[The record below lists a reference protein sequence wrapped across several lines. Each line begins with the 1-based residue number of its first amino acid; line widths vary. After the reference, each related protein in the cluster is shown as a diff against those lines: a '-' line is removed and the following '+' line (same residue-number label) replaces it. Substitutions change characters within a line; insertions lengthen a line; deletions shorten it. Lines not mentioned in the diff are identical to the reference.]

1 MFNNIKRSVNSLTA
15 TTATVLD
22 LSSDAMAILASK
34 ASKYVQGYQESESL
48 DTKAYL
54 RERKAEAIENY
65 VESCKR
71 VQDTYMRVQTKIQQL
86 SPQFREDCEKL
97 IKEFK

>member
-1 MFNNIKRSVNSLTA
+1 MFNNIKRSVNSLSS
-15 TTATVLD
+15 TTATMLD
-22 LSSDAMAILASK
+22 LSADAMTILADK
-34 ASKYVQGYQESESL
+34 ASKYIEGYQASSTL
-48 DTKAYL
+48 DKKAYL
-54 RERKAEAIENY
+54 RECKSEAIEAY
-65 VESCKR
+65 VDSCKR

>member
-1 MFNNIKRSVNSLTA
+1 MFNNIKRSVNSLSS

-22 LSSDAMAILASK
+22 LSADAMTILADK
-34 ASKYVQGYQESESL
+34 ASKYIEGYQLSNTL
-48 DTKAYL
+48 DKKAYL
-54 RERKAEAIENY
+54 RERKSEAIENY
-65 VESCKR
+65 VDSCKR